1 MAMHVLLSVKC
12 LAAMFLANL
21 SHVSGA
27 MPCQDT
33 LDCARMN
40 LGGYTC
46 QNLRCVCD
54 PNTDTGLFPCRSKN
68 IDLTGRTFGDKCRAD
83 YECPEELN
91 LVCARIELRTCRCR
105 RGYMWNVMTKTCYM
119 IDDQPYDNGNK
130 GFDPVREII
139 VPGIVIMTIGTL
151 IYVGIKVFCNCG
163 KFWRR
168 RGRQLNRELDD
179 GSHQQATWVASY
191 RVFSSLNG
199 METRSSPALSPSS
212 SFPLHPTPCMGL
224 FLPSGSL
231 ATTSATASTTSPP
244 PYEEALKHKVILSS
258 FPSATTVILHTA
270 PPIQGPLNN
279 LPAHFMCSNPVPP
292 N

>member
-1 MAMHVLLSVKC
+1 MTSQWARRVAYSTADKGKEQRNITHSR
-12 LAAMFLANL
+12 
-21 SHVSGA
+21 GA

-191 RVFSSLNG
+191 RVFSLVHSVQLAEWNG
-199 METRSSPALSPSS
+199 DTFFACTVTQFIFPTTPYTLHGTVLAQWLSSYYFRY
-212 SFPLHPTPCMGL
+212 SFYNI
-224 FLPSGSL
+224 
-231 ATTSATASTTSPP
+231 STT
-244 PYEEALKHKVILSS
+244 I
-258 FPSATTVILHTA
+258 
-270 PPIQGPLNN
+270 
-279 LPAHFMCSNPVPP
+279 
-292 N
+292 